1 MSGSLRDFVSKAVE
15 HDRILFGDLRRLQRD
30 ILPARITTREEAE
43 VLIAL
48 DSSVDRADRE
58 WRRYLI
64 STVRDFVIW
73 GSPPAGR
80 IDKGKAEWLAFALR
94 TSARKTAGAVTRE
107 IMREAPEID
116 DAAMQ
121 VLSANPRRGRRD
133 RGDLTRKPH
142 RSYDAFGR
150 EEPLEPLAPAAPLSP
165 SICVAPPL
173 SPEREPP

>member
-1 MSGSLRDFVSKAVE
+1 MSPSLRDFVSKTVE

-30 ILPARITTREEAE
+30 ILPARITTREQAE

-80 IDKGKAEWLAFALR
+80 IDKGKAEWLVLALR
-94 TSARKTAGAVTRE
+94 TSARKTAGTITRE

-116 DAAMQ
+116 DAALE
-121 VLSANPRRGRRD
+121 VLAMNPRRGRRD
-133 RGDLTRKPH
+133 RGDLTRKP
-142 RSYDAFGR
+142 RPYDAFGR

-165 SICVAPPL
+165 SIWVAPPL
-173 SPEREPP
+173 PPERDPA

>member
-64 STVRDFVIW
+64 PTVRDFLIW

-80 IDKGKAEWLAFALR
+80 IDQGKAEWLAFALR
-94 TSARKTAGAVTRE
+94 TSARKTAGAITRE
-107 IMREAPEID
+107 IIREAAEID
-116 DAAMQ
+116 DGALRI
-121 VLSANPRRGRRD
+121 LSVNPRRGRRD
-133 RGDLTRKPH
+133 RGDLTRQRR

-150 EEPLEPLAPAAPLSP
+150 EEPLEPLPPAAPLSP
-165 SICVAPPL
+165 LISLPPPL